1 MLSNF
6 HFSFGPY
13 HTLASFIP
21 PNWKAFCSLHILA
34 SLQYF
39 DIRTKMAT
47 TAPATEEDNAVAPM
61 CGCFEMCFPQQ
72 EEVKEEV
79 ETKEAD
85 GADVAQDDATE
96 SSAGPSGS
104 EGNNTDEEE
113 ASKASKKRKKKT
125 HRVRR
130 WLASRTSVKS
140 KSKSKEESS

>member
-1 MLSNF
+1 
-6 HFSFGPY
+6 
-13 HTLASFIP
+13 
-21 PNWKAFCSLHILA
+21 
-34 SLQYF
+34 
-39 DIRTKMAT
+39 MAT
-47 TAPATEEDNAVAPM
+47 TTYAPAPEEDNAVAPM

-79 ETKEAD
+79 VTKDVD
-85 GADVAQDDATE
+85 GADAAAQDDATE